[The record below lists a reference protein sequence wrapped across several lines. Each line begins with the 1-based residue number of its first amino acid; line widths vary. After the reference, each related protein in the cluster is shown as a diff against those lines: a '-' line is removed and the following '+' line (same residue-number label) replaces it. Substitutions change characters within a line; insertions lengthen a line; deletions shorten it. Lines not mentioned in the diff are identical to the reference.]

1 MIYVR
6 ANSGGHPPI
15 RLIDQK
21 GKEQM
26 IKLPDTEGL
35 QERVRVAEQTGPGPR
50 LRAAREASGFEIEEI
65 AKQLRLHPQIIEDLE
80 RDKFSDH
87 LALVFVRGYLR
98 AYAGLIGLNPE
109 QVVEEFNALGHQE
122 DRDLP
127 DLKGK
132 PQSKDRMRAHED
144 INRTPMNP
152 GMKWGAIV
160 ALIAALGGIFIAY
173 TREPEVQ
180 LNSVPLPPVEATDTE
195 NAAPEPIGQ
204 VSNSVEPS
212 AAPATPAAPATA
224 AQAPAP
230 RAVNPAPAQAP
241 GAASAPAAAA
251 SADPAPKPAPVEEHS
266 HDYDDDPDAMNEPLL
281 PRPGRNS

>member
-1 MIYVR
+1 
-6 ANSGGHPPI
+6 
-15 RLIDQK
+15 
-21 GKEQM
+21 M

-50 LRAAREASGFEIEEI
+50 LRAAREASGFEVDEI
-65 AKQLRLHPQIIEDLE
+65 AKQLRLHPQIIADLE

-98 AYAGLIGLNPE
+98 AYAGLIGLDPE
-109 QVVEEFNALGHQE
+109 QVVEEFNALGYQE

-132 PQSKDRMRAHED
+132 PQSKTKMRAHED
-144 INRTPMNP
+144 MNRTPMNP

-180 LNSVPLPPVEATDTE
+180 LNSVPLPPVEATETE
-195 NAAPEPIGQ
+195 NAAPEPMGQ
-204 VSNSVEPS
+204 VSNSVESS
-212 AAPATPAAPATA
+212 AAPATPASPATSAAPATA

>member
-1 MIYVR
+1 
-6 ANSGGHPPI
+6 
-15 RLIDQK
+15 
-21 GKEQM
+21 M
-26 IKLPDTEGL
+26 IKLPDGEGL
-35 QERVRVAEQTGPGPR
+35 QERVRVAEQAGPGPR
-50 LRAAREASGFEIEEI
+50 LRAAREASGFEIDEI

-109 QVVEEFNALGHQE
+109 QVIEEFNALGYQE

-180 LNSVPLPPVEATDTE
+180 LNSVPLPIPEASETE
-195 NAAPEPIGQ
+195 NALPNEAGT

-212 AAPATPAAPATA
+212 AAPAPTTAPATA

-230 RAVNPAPAQAP
+230 RSVNSAPAQAP
-241 GAASAPAAAA
+241 GAATPAAAA
-251 SADPAPKPAPVEEHS
+251 SAEPAPKPAPVEEHN
-266 HDYDDDPDAMNEPLL
+266 HDYDDDPDAMNEPQL